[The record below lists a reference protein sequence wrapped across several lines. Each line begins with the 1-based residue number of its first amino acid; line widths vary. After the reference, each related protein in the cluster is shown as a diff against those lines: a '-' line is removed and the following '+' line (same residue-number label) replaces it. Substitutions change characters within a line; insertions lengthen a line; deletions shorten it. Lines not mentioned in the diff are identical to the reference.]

1 MAIGTA
7 AAIIGGAVIGGIA
20 SKKANDKAV
29 DAQVEGQN
37 QSIAE
42 QRRQFDATQANLQ
55 PFQDAGQ
62 AAIGE
67 QQNLIGLNGNEAQQA
82 SFDAFNASPGQKFLR
97 DRAQKNLLRNSA
109 AIGGLGGGN
118 VRSALVEQ
126 GVGFAQQD
134 YNNQFGRLGQLA
146 GQGQTAATN
155 IGNFGANASNNIS
168 NSYGNIGNARAS
180 GIQNQNQIFQ
190 NVLGQVSGGFG
201 TFGGTQP
208 KSFTNGVSTN
218 QFQNQFSGQN
228 LFGGM

>member
-1 MAIGTA
+1 MGIET
-7 AAIIGGAVIGGIA
+7 AIIGGALIGGISSSKA
-20 SKKANDKAV
+20 NKKAVN
-29 DAQVEGQN
+29 AQVEGQDK
-37 QSIAE
+37 SIAE

-168 NSYGNIGNARAS
+168 NSYGSIGNARAT

-208 KSFTNGVSTN
+208 KSFTNGVSTS
-218 QFQNQFSGQN
+218 QFQNQYSDQN
-228 LFGGM
+228 LFGGP

>member
-7 AAIIGGAVIGGIA
+7 AAILGGTIVGGIVA
-20 SKKANDKAV
+20 SKSNDKAV
-29 DAQVEGQN
+29 DAQLEGQN
-37 QSIAE
+37 QAIAE

-55 PFQDAGQ
+55 PFQEAGQ

-82 SFDAFNASPGQKFLR
+82 SFDSFNASPGQKFLR
-97 DRAQKNLLRNSA
+97 DRAQKNLVRNSS

-126 GVGFAQQD
+126 GAGFAQQD

-146 GQGQTAATN
+146 GQGQSAATS

-168 NSYGNIGNARAS
+168 NSYGNIGNARAT
-180 GIQNQNQIFQ
+180 GIQNQNAIFQ
-190 NVLGQVSGGFG
+190 NVLGQGMGAFGMGG
-201 TFGGTQP
+201 
-208 KSFTNGVSTN
+208 
-218 QFQNQFSGQN
+218 
-228 LFGGM
+228 

>member
-7 AAIIGGAVIGGIA
+7 AAIIGGTVVAGLA
-20 SKKANDKAV
+20 SSKSNKKAVK
-29 DAQVEGQN
+29 AQVEGQDK
-37 QSIAE
+37 SIAE
-42 QRRQFDATQANLQ
+42 QRRQFDATQANLE
-55 PFQDAGQ
+55 PFQEAGQ
-62 AAIGE
+62 AAIVE
-67 QQNLIGLNGNEAQQA
+67 QQNLIGLNGNEAQAA
-82 SFDAFNASPGQKFLR
+82 SFDSFNASPGQKFLR
-97 DRAQKNLLRNSA
+97 DRAQKNLVRNAS

-134 YNNQFGRLGQLA
+134 YNNRFGRLGQMA

-168 NSYGNIGNARAS
+168 NSYGNIGNARAT
-180 GIQNQNQIFQ
+180 GIQNQNAIFQ

-201 TFGGTQP
+201 TFGGPPPQ
-208 KSFTNGVSTN
+208 SATNGISTG
-218 QFQNQFSGQN
+218 QFQNQYSGQN

>member
-1 MAIGTA
+1 MGIG
-7 AAIIGGAVIGGIA
+7 AIIGGAIVGGLFS
-20 SKKANDKAV
+20 SKSNDKAV
-29 DAQVEGQN
+29 DAQVEGQDK
-37 QSIAE
+37 SIEE
-42 QRRQFDATQANLQ
+42 QRRQFDATQANLK

-97 DRAQKNLLRNSA
+97 DRAQKNLVRNAS

-168 NSYGNIGNARAS
+168 NAYGNIGNARAT

-201 TFGGTQP
+201 QLGGAAP
-208 KSFTNGVSTN
+208 
-218 QFQNQFSGQN
+218 
-228 LFGGM
+228 

>member
-1 MAIGTA
+1 MAIG
-7 AAIIGGAVIGGIA
+7 AIIGGSVVGGLLA
-20 SKKANDKAV
+20 SKSNDKAV

-37 QSIAE
+37 QAIEE

-67 QQNLIGLNGNEAQQA
+67 QQNLIGLNGADAQQA
-82 SFDAFNASPGQKFLR
+82 SFDSFNASPGQKFLR

-168 NSYGNIGNARAS
+168 NSYGNIGNARAT
-180 GIQNQNQIFQ
+180 GIQNQNSIFQ
-190 NVLGQVSGGFG
+190 NVLGQAAGAFG
-201 TFGGTQP
+201 QYTFGGP
-208 KSFTNGVSTN
+208 
-218 QFQNQFSGQN
+218 
-228 LFGGM
+228 

>member
-7 AAIIGGAVIGGIA
+7 AAILGGTIVGGIVA
-20 SKKANDKAV
+20 SKSNDKAV
-29 DAQVEGQN
+29 DAQLEGQN
-37 QSIAE
+37 QAIAE

-55 PFQDAGQ
+55 PFQEAGQ

-82 SFDAFNASPGQKFLR
+82 SFDSFNASPGQKFLR
-97 DRAQKNLLRNSA
+97 DRAQKNLVRNSS

-146 GQGQTAATN
+146 GQGQSAATS

-168 NSYGNIGNARAS
+168 NSYGNIGNARAT
-180 GIQNQNQIFQ
+180 GIQNQNAIFQ
-190 NVLGQVSGGFG
+190 NVLSQGMGAFG
-201 TFGGTQP
+201 
-208 KSFTNGVSTN
+208 
-218 QFQNQFSGQN
+218 QFSGPAPQRQ
-228 LFGGM
+228 LK